1 MILDFLKLRESVES
15 LGKQLVSVRA
25 QIEETKQQI
34 ETIVYA
40 PSHPDDIVQAAQ
52 KWLEKKQ
59 ANFESYFE
67 QRIFRQFTSKPGR
80 FEDDKR
86 FSNDLHYTS
95 LIADGKEDYMFV
107 GLIGTDRIMEIFR
120 ERAAKIQPGEH
131 GLRNAERGPALA
143 ALQKK
148 LAKLV
153 EEEKKLVDGAASA
166 GLSV

>member
-1 MILDFLKLRESVES
+1 MLDFFKLRESVES
-15 LGKQLVSVRA
+15 LGKQLTSVRA
-25 QIEETKQQI
+25 QIEDTKREI
-34 ETIVYA
+34 ETIIYA
-40 PSHPDDIVQAAQ
+40 PSHPDDIVQAAE
-52 KWLEKKQ
+52 KWLERKK

-67 QRIFRQFTSKPGR
+67 QRIFRHFTTKPGR
-80 FEDDKR
+80 FEDEKQ
-86 FSNDLHYTS
+86 FSNDMYYTS
-95 LIADGKEDYMFV
+95 LIADGKEDYMFI
-107 GLIGTDRIMEIFR
+107 GLIGTDRILEIFK

-143 ALQKK
+143 GLQKK

>member
-1 MILDFLKLRESVES
+1 MLDFFKLRESVES
-15 LGKQLVSVRA
+15 LGKQLTSVRK
-25 QIEETKQQI
+25 QIEATKQEI
-34 ETIVYA
+34 ETIIYA
-40 PSHPDDIVQAAQ
+40 PSHPDDIVQAAE
-52 KWLEKKQ
+52 KWLERKK

-67 QRIFRQFTSKPGR
+67 QRVFRHFTTKPGR
-80 FEDDKR
+80 FDDEKQ
-86 FSNDLHYTS
+86 FANDMYYTS
-95 LIADGKEDYMFV
+95 LIAAGKEDYMFV
-107 GLIGTDRIMEIFR
+107 GLIGTDRIMEIFK

-143 ALQKK
+143 GLQKK

>member
-15 LGKQLVSVRA
+15 LGKQLVSGRA

-80 FEDDKR
+80 FEHDKT
-86 FSNDLHYTS
+86 FYNDWHYTS
-95 LIADGKEDYMFV
+95 LIADRKNPAWRAWPEKCRAWPGPGSPAEEAGEAGRRGKET
-107 GLIGTDRIMEIFR
+107 G
-120 ERAAKIQPGEH
+120 
-131 GLRNAERGPALA
+131 
-143 ALQKK
+143 
-148 LAKLV
+148 
-153 EEEKKLVDGAASA
+153 
-166 GLSV
+166 